1 MALVL
6 GYYGVMK
13 FKKVLKAIS
22 ATNNVFNNSKL
33 ASITIKNNGLT
44 IRNRDSSIINY
55 FHLSKE
61 LFEVYEP
68 ETKGRFVLL
77 LSDVKELISKRISKL
92 VIEGNRFYFYNQDGK
107 LAFTY
112 ELVEEESEEEN
123 REITESADYP
133 SLFRI
138 FG

>member
-61 LFEVYEP
+61 LFEV
-68 ETKGRFVLL
+68 
-77 LSDVKELISKRISKL
+77 
-92 VIEGNRFYFYNQDGK
+92 
-107 LAFTY
+107 
-112 ELVEEESEEEN
+112 
-123 REITESADYP
+123 
-133 SLFRI
+133 
-138 FG
+138 